1 MAETVNNCCN
11 NIVTNLLNLANK
23 IFHKTKVSGFNLNLL
38 DPIEAAF
45 SKYKNHPSLNAIKG
59 NMSKLDNSNCHLE
72 YRSLDKKLEKVN
84 PKKASQVNN
93 KPVKVIK

>member
-11 NIVTNLLNLANK
+11 NIATNLLNLANK
-23 IFHKTKVSGFNLNLL
+23 ISHKTKTSGFNLNLL

-45 SKYKNHPSLNAIKG
+45 SKYKNHPSLNAVKG
-59 NMSKLDNSNCHLE
+59 NLSKPDNSNCHFE
-72 YRSLDKKLEKVN
+72 YRSLDKKPEKVN
-84 PKKASQVNN
+84 PKKASQVND

>member
-1 MAETVNNCCN
+1 
-11 NIVTNLLNLANK
+11 
-23 IFHKTKVSGFNLNLL
+23 
-38 DPIEAAF
+38 
-45 SKYKNHPSLNAIKG
+45 
-59 NMSKLDNSNCHLE
+59 MSKLDNSNCHLE

>member
-23 IFHKTKVSGFNLNLL
+23 ISHKTKTSGFNLNLL

-45 SKYKNHPSLNAIKG
+45 SKYKNHPSLNAVKG
-59 NMSKLDNSNCHLE
+59 NLSKLDNSNCLFE
-72 YRSLDKKLEKVN
+72 YRSLDKEPEKVN
-84 PKKASQVNN
+84 PKKASQVND